1 MDGTQYEKK
10 SFKVYNNI
18 KRDKPICFKE
28 TLIKKYGS
36 DCINRDKLCKEC
48 QLIQG
53 KLTRLEIKDENK

>member
-18 KRDKPICFKE
+18 KRKNPICFKE

-36 DCINRDKLCKEC
+36 DCINRNKLCDKC

-53 KLTRLEIKDENK
+53 KLTKLQIKKEV